1 MTFKGELRPGGR
13 QPRPTIDS
21 KSRVTAVSATLEGE
35 REIREWE
42 RREGGE

>member
-21 KSRVTAVSATLEGE
+21 KSGVTAVSATLEGE
-35 REIREWE
+35 RDKGVGEE
-42 RREGGE
+42 RR